1 MENNLNIVKSEF
13 KELPNNIE
21 AEQSV
26 IGSILV
32 TNEIFDEIST
42 IISSINFYDPMHQK
56 IYNAIESL
64 IYKGMLANPITL
76 KNYFEDEKD
85 DLDVPEYLV
94 KITKFSTSIRQA
106 IEYSKIIYDMFVRRE
121 LIKISEQTIDN
132 AKITDLDSSGQN
144 IIENSERLLF
154 DLAEK
159 GSFNSSLIKFDD
171 AMKQTIEMASAAY
184 KNEGGIVGV
193 PTGLRDLDDK
203 LGGLHQSDLIIIA
216 GRPSMGKTSL
226 ATNIAFN
233 AAKHI
238 QDNQKKSSV
247 AFFSLEMSSEQ
258 LSTRILSEQAR
269 IGSNDIR
276 RGRISDEQFD
286 QFLETSK
293 NIAELPLFIDET
305 PAISIAAMSNRARR
319 IKRLHGLD
327 MIVVDYIQLM
337 RGTTYNKDGRVQEI
351 SQITQG
357 LKAIA
362 KELGVPV
369 VALSQLSRQVE
380 QRDDHKP
387 QLADL
392 RESGSI
398 EQDADVVMFVYRE
411 GYYLQRKE
419 PREAT
424 VEHAEWQA
432 KMNEVAHLAEII
444 IGKQRHGPIGKVTL
458 EFEKDLQNLKI
469 LKLIKFKY
477 KTLMLT
483 SLYENTILKNPKFI
497 ILILFITLISFGYY
511 SKDFRL
517 DASSET
523 LLIEDDPDLEY
534 LREITNRYGSK
545 EFLVLTYTPNEGM
558 ISNTSINNLLSLK
571 YKIQSLDWVHSVITL
586 LDIPLLNNTDAP
598 LQERLKGFKTL
609 KDEDVDKN
617 RGFKEIL
624 ESPVFRN
631 FVISESGKTS
641 GIIVNI
647 KQNPILED
655 IENRSKKEIDE
666 HRDKIKKQNHKNILE
681 IRDVIKSY
689 DDVGKIYLGGIPMI
703 ADDMMTFIKSDIIV
717 FGLGV
722 LLFIIATLWFVFKK

>member
-1 MENNLNIVKSEF
+1 MENSLSIVKDKF

-42 IISSINFYDPMHQK
+42 IISNINFYDPMHQK

-94 KITKFSTSIRQA
+94 KITKFSTSVRQA

-121 LIKISEQTIDN
+121 LIKISEQTIDS
-132 AKITDLDSSGQN
+132 AKINDLDTNGQN

-159 GSFNSSLIKFDD
+159 GSFSSSLVKFDA

-203 LGGLHQSDLIIIA
+203 LGGLHQSDLVIIA

-238 QDNQKKSSV
+238 QDNGKKSSV

-269 IGSNDIR
+269 IASNDIR

-327 MIVVDYIQLM
+327 MVVVDYIQLM

-369 VALSQLSRQVE
+369 LALSQLSRQVE

-387 QLADL
+387 MLSDL

-411 GYYLQRKE
+411 GYYLSRKE

-432 KMNEVAHLAEII
+432 KMNEVAHIAEII
-444 IGKQRHGPIGKVTL
+444 IGKQRHGPIGKVIL
-458 EFEKDLQNLKI
+458 EFEERFT
-469 LKLIKFKY
+469 KFKD
-477 KTLMLT
+477 TQ
-483 SLYENTILKNPKFI
+483 
-497 ILILFITLISFGYY
+497 
-511 SKDFRL
+511 
-517 DASSET
+517 
-523 LLIEDDPDLEY
+523 
-534 LREITNRYGSK
+534 
-545 EFLVLTYTPNEGM
+545 
-558 ISNTSINNLLSLK
+558 IN
-571 YKIQSLDWVHSVITL
+571 
-586 LDIPLLNNTDAP
+586 
-598 LQERLKGFKTL
+598 
-609 KDEDVDKN
+609 
-617 RGFKEIL
+617 
-624 ESPVFRN
+624 
-631 FVISESGKTS
+631 
-641 GIIVNI
+641 
-647 KQNPILED
+647 
-655 IENRSKKEIDE
+655 
-666 HRDKIKKQNHKNILE
+666 
-681 IRDVIKSY
+681 
-689 DDVGKIYLGGIPMI
+689 
-703 ADDMMTFIKSDIIV
+703 
-717 FGLGV
+717 
-722 LLFIIATLWFVFKK
+722 

>member
-1 MENNLNIVKSEF
+1 MENNLSIIKDQF

-21 AEQSV
+21 AEQAV

-32 TNEIFDEIST
+32 SNDIFDEIST

-56 IYNAIESL
+56 IFEAVESL

-85 DLDVPEYLV
+85 DLNVPEYLI
-94 KITKFSTSIRQA
+94 KITKFSTSVRQA
-106 IEYSKIIYDMFVRRE
+106 VEYSKIIYDMFVRRE
-121 LIKISEQTIDN
+121 LIKISEQTIDS
-132 AKITDLDSSGQN
+132 AKLNELDTNGQT

-159 GSFNSSLIKFDD
+159 GSFNSSLVKFDE

-184 KNEGGIVGV
+184 KNEEGIVGV

-233 AAKHI
+233 AAQKL
-238 QDNQKKSSV
+238 QDSGKKSSI

-258 LSTRILSEQAR
+258 LSTRIISEQAR
-269 IGSNDIR
+269 ISSNDIR

-286 QFLETSK
+286 KFLETSK
-293 NIAELPLFIDET
+293 NIAELPLYIDET

-319 IKRLHGLD
+319 IKRLFGLD

-337 RGTTYNKDGRVQEI
+337 RGTTFNKDGRVQEI

-387 QLADL
+387 QLSDL

-432 KMNEVAHLAEII
+432 KMNEVSHLAELI
-444 IGKQRHGPIGKVTL
+444 IGKQRHGPTGKITL
-458 EFEKDLQNLKI
+458 EFEEMFT
-469 LKLIKFKY
+469 KF
-477 KTLMLT
+477 
-483 SLYENTILKNPKFI
+483 N
-497 ILILFITLISFGYY
+497 
-511 SKDFRL
+511 
-517 DASSET
+517 DA
-523 LLIEDDPDLEY
+523 
-534 LREITNRYGSK
+534 TN
-545 EFLVLTYTPNEGM
+545 N
-558 ISNTSINNLLSLK
+558 
-571 YKIQSLDWVHSVITL
+571 
-586 LDIPLLNNTDAP
+586 
-598 LQERLKGFKTL
+598 
-609 KDEDVDKN
+609 
-617 RGFKEIL
+617 
-624 ESPVFRN
+624 
-631 FVISESGKTS
+631 
-641 GIIVNI
+641 
-647 KQNPILED
+647 
-655 IENRSKKEIDE
+655 
-666 HRDKIKKQNHKNILE
+666 
-681 IRDVIKSY
+681 
-689 DDVGKIYLGGIPMI
+689 
-703 ADDMMTFIKSDIIV
+703 
-717 FGLGV
+717 
-722 LLFIIATLWFVFKK
+722 